1 MALLFAEKRIRV
13 LLQDPNEE
21 SVNQLLATAK
31 KDGLQDMLEK
41 HENYQDLCNSLDKPR
56 VFVFSLPHGTVGDTV
71 VDGLH
76 PYLEKGDIII
86 DASNEHVSPFTTA
99 FSLNRTLK
107 AIYYLH
113 SLEICHLSIHHS
125 FLSKPCSRSIIGSY
139 KVLSPRL

>member
-1 MALLFAEKRIRV
+1 MQQCGSMGGGMALLFAEHRIRV

-31 KDGLQDMLEK
+31 KDGLQDMVEK
-41 HENYQDLCNSLDKPR
+41 HGDYQDLCNSLDKPR

-86 DASNEHVSPFTTA
+86 DASNEHVSPSTTA
-99 FSLNRTLK
+99 FSLDHKLEV
-107 AIYYLH
+107 IYPFPRFNM
-113 SLEICHLSIHHS
+113 CHLSIHLPSHQYLAVD
-125 FLSKPCSRSIIGSY
+125 LS
-139 KVLSPRL
+139 